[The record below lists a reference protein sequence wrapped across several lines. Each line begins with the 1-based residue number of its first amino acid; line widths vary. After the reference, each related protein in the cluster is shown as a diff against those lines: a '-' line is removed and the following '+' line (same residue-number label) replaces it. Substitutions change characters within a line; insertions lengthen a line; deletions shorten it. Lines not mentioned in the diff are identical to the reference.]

1 MAEGHEAWRA
11 LKGTY
16 DKLPPESRLWRVLLE
31 SGLAIAARAGYE
43 PVITPVL
50 EHTEVFARGVG
61 ESSEVVTK
69 QMYTFTDR
77 GGRSLTLRPEGT
89 AGVVRA
95 VLEHGLDRG
104 ALPVKLAYVGPFF
117 RQERPQKGRFR
128 ELWQFGIEAL
138 GSDGPLIDAEVIT
151 IGVHFLADAGARSK
165 LLLNS
170 IGHLA
175 PECRAGYLSV
185 LVEWLERRAPDLAE
199 EDRERMASNPLRTF
213 DSKEP
218 ATVAVMS
225 EAPLV
230 TEHLCAACKSHFDA
244 VQHHL
249 MDAGVSFV
257 IEPRLVRGLDYYTR
271 TAWEYVSEDLGAQ
284 SSVGGGG
291 RYDGLAAALGGPSLP
306 GIGFGIGLDRVV
318 LARRG
323 EPPSGSVA
331 VYVIA
336 LGEDAHDAAWRLVGE
351 LRAVGVGADLDHM
364 GRAMKGQMKDAA
376 RSGARWAVILGNEE
390 LAAGE
395 AAVKDLVTGEQERMP
410 LADAVRR
417 VST

>member
-1 MAEGHEAWRA
+1 MAERDEAFRA

-16 DKLPPESRLWRVLLE
+16 DKLPPESRLWRELVE
-31 SGLAIAARAGYE
+31 SGLGIAARAGYE
-43 PVITPVL
+43 PVIAPVL

-61 ESSEVVTK
+61 ESSDVVTK
-69 QMYTFTDR
+69 QMYSFTDR
-77 GGRSLTLRPEGT
+77 AGRSLTLRPEGT
-89 AGVVRA
+89 AGIVRA

-104 ALPVKLAYVGPFF
+104 PLPVKLAYAGPFF

-138 GSDGPLIDAEVIT
+138 GSEGPLIDAEAVLV
-151 IGVHFLADAGARSK
+151 GERFLAEAGVRQT

-175 PECRAGYLSV
+175 PGCRDGYLSV
-185 LVEWLERRAPDLAE
+185 LVEWLERRAAELAE
-199 EDRERMASNPLRTF
+199 EDRQRVSSNPLRTF

-218 ATVAVMS
+218 ATIAVMS
-225 EAPLV
+225 EAPFV
-230 TEHLCAACKSHFDA
+230 TEHLCAECKSHFDA
-244 VQHHL
+244 VQQYL

-291 RYDGLAAALGGPSLP
+291 RYDGLAAALGGPPLP

-323 EPPSGSVA
+323 EVPGGSVQ

-336 LGEDAHDAAWRLVGE
+336 LGDDAHAAGWRLVSE
-351 LRAVGVGADLDHM
+351 LRAAGVGADLDHM
-364 GRAMKGQMKDAA
+364 GRAMKGQMKAAA

-390 LAAGE
+390 LATGE
-395 AAVKDLVTGEQERMP
+395 AAVKDLVTGEQERLP
-410 LADAVRR
+410 LAEAVRR

>member
-1 MAEGHEAWRA
+1 MAAREEAFRA

-16 DKLPPESRLWRVLLE
+16 DKLPPESRVWKTLSEAAL
-31 SGLAIAARAGYE
+31 GIAARAGYE

-61 ESSEVVTK
+61 EESEVVAK
-69 QMYTFTDR
+69 QMYSFTDR
-77 GGRSLTLRPEGT
+77 AGRSLTLRPEGT

-95 VLEHGLDRG
+95 VLEHGLQRG
-104 ALPVKLAYVGPFF
+104 PLPVKLAYLGPFF

-128 ELWQFGIEAL
+128 ELWQFGIEAI
-138 GSDGPLIDAEVIT
+138 GSDGPLVDAEVVAVGGQFLT
-151 IGVHFLADAGARSK
+151 AAGVRSA

-175 PECRAGYLSV
+175 PGCREGYLTV
-185 LVEWLERRAPDLAE
+185 LVDWLERRAADLAG
-199 EDRERMASNPLRTF
+199 EDRARVTTNPLRTF

-230 TEHLCAACKSHFDA
+230 TEHLCADCKSHFDA
-244 VQHHL
+244 VQQHL
-249 MDAGVSFV
+249 IDAGVPFR

-306 GIGFGIGLDRVV
+306 GVGFGIGLDRVV
-318 LARRG
+318 LARSG
-323 EPPSGSVA
+323 EPPDASVT
-331 VYVIA
+331 VYVVA
-336 LGEDAHDAAWRLVGE
+336 LGDEARRAAWRLVGE
-351 LRAVGVGADLDHM
+351 LREAGVGADLDHM
-364 GRAMKGQMKDAA
+364 GRAMKGQMKDAS
-376 RSGARWAVILGNEE
+376 RSGARWAVILGDDE
-390 LAAGE
+390 LAADE
-395 AAVKDLVTGEQERMP
+395 ASVKDLDSGEQQRMP
-410 LADAVRR
+410 LGEAVER